1 MSAAAPRILFI
12 GGTRRG
18 HRVLEAM
25 VAQGEPLVAVY
36 GLQQDEHELDR
47 FDDAVAAT
55 AARAGLPCTMGRRI
69 GPDEERQIVEVHRP
83 DLIVLVGWRTMVPM
97 SVVRSA
103 RLGCVAAHDS
113 LLPRGRG
120 FAPTNWTIIL
130 GHETGG
136 VTLFHME
143 DEVDAGDVV
152 GQAEVPVGPRT
163 TAPELYEVISDATL
177 DLVLEHLPGL
187 KAGTAPR
194 SAQDHARATFFCA
207 RTPADGT
214 IDWSASTAVVDR
226 LIRGLAHPYPGART
240 SLDGEELV
248 VWDAEP
254 LADPPRYE
262 GRVAG
267 RPVARHHDGAVDVL
281 TGDGVLRVRR
291 VGRAG
296 EALPAA
302 DVIRSLKATL
312 GR

>member
-1 MSAAAPRILFI
+1 VSGEPPRILFI

-18 HRVLEAM
+18 HRVLEAL
-25 VAQGEPLVAVY
+25 VARAEPLVAVY
-36 GLQQDEHELDR
+36 GLQQDDHEVDR

-55 AARAGLPCTMGRRI
+55 AARAGIPCTMGRRI
-69 GPDEERQIVEVHRP
+69 GPGEEREILEVHRP

-97 SVVRSA
+97 PVVRSA

-130 GHETGG
+130 GHDRGG
-136 VTLFHME
+136 VTLFHMDE
-143 DEVDAGDVV
+143 EVDAGDVV
-152 GQAEVPVGPRT
+152 GQAEVAIGPRT
-163 TAPELYEVISDATL
+163 TAPELYATISDATL

-194 SAQDHARATFFCA
+194 LVQDHGQATFFCA
-207 RTPADGT
+207 RTPADGV
-214 IDWSASTAVVDR
+214 IDWTASTADADR

-240 SLDGEELV
+240 TLDGEELV
-248 VWDAEP
+248 IWDAEP

-267 RPVARHHDGAVDVL
+267 RPVARHGDGAVDVL

-291 VGRAG
+291 VGRGG

-302 DVIRSLKATL
+302 DVIRSIKTTL